1 MEFAIRLNNVS
12 KSYKSQQVLNR
23 VSINIKKG
31 SIYGLVGAN
40 GAGKT
45 TIMKSIL
52 ALTSIDAGKIE
63 IFGDTIK
70 SYRDVPYFKIGNMI
84 EIPSFYPNLTAKENL
99 WVICKGRGLL
109 TENSIDKALEKVGL
123 SAEDKKV
130 FSHFSL
136 GMKQRLGLA
145 NAMILNPMLLILD
158 EPTNGLDP
166 AGIIEIRNILSVLNK
181 ELGTTI
187 LISSHILSE
196 IEEISDTIGA
206 IKKGEVVVECPM
218 SDIYNRGKKYVVIRA
233 NNITNVSIL
242 LERELG
248 ILEYE
253 VLSNEEIK
261 VFCEPERSWELNTML
276 IKKGI
281 RVQEII
287 CSSRTNNYLEEFYI
301 ELMGGNDDRTIT
313 SGVY

>member
-1 MEFAIRLNNVS
+1 MEFAIKLDNIS
-12 KSYKSQQVLNR
+12 KSYKSQQALEG
-23 VSINIKKG
+23 VSVNIKKG
-31 SIYGLVGAN
+31 SIYGLIGAN

-52 ALTSIDAGKIE
+52 ALTSIDAGRIE
-63 IFGDTIK
+63 IFGNTIK

-84 EIPSFYPNLTAKENL
+84 ETPAFYPNLTAKENL
-99 WVICKGRGLL
+99 QVICKGRGILKK
-109 TENSIDKALEKVGL
+109 NSIDEVLEKVGL
-123 SAEDKKV
+123 HSEEKKI

-145 NAMILNPMLLILD
+145 NAIISNPMLLILD

-166 AGIIEIRNILSVLNK
+166 NGIIEIRNILSTLNK

-196 IEEISDTIGA
+196 IEEIADTIGA
-206 IKKGEVVVECPM
+206 IKKGKLVEEC
-218 SDIYNRGKKYVVIRA
+218 SIRDIYNRGKKYIIIRA
-233 NNITNVSIL
+233 NNIKKVTIL

-253 VLSNEEIK
+253 VLSDEEVK
-261 VFCEPERSWELNTML
+261 VFCELEQSWEVNEML
-276 IKKGI
+276 LKNGI
-281 RVQEII
+281 RIHEIV
-287 CSSRTNNYLEEFYI
+287 CSNRMNNNLEEFYI
-301 ELMGGNDDRTIT
+301 QLMGGVNDRIIT
-313 SGVY
+313 S